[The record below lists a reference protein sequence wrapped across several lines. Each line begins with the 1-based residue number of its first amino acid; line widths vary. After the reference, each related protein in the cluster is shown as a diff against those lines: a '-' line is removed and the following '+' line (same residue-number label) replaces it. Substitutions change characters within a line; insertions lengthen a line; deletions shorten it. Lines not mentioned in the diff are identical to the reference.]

1 MVLGV
6 GAGIGFGFGG
16 VTCGGGVAE
25 LEERGLLVLAA
36 FWSFASRFS
45 RIYPSLVNTFHEIW
59 RVFIYPVSI
68 VLGGWTQLVRIRIG
82 AHGGRRDYRCGLKVR
97 LGGYKGAY
105 SPNRKTR
112 RRLDTVTNNPFR
124 SLMFFSSTSAT
135 SLLNAVA
142 GFRSGSRSFAT
153 SSALWY
159 PKLKSHSGAKKRWRG
174 LPNGLFKRVSF
185 GL

>member
-59 RVFIYPVSI
+59 RVFIYPVSV

-82 AHGGRRDYRCGLKVR
+82 AHGGR
-97 LGGYKGAY
+97 
-105 SPNRKTR
+105 
-112 RRLDTVTNNPFR
+112 
-124 SLMFFSSTSAT
+124 
-135 SLLNAVA
+135 
-142 GFRSGSRSFAT
+142 
-153 SSALWY
+153 
-159 PKLKSHSGAKKRWRG
+159 
-174 LPNGLFKRVSF
+174 
-185 GL
+185 